1 MKGKTDM
8 KVNEAYDAI
17 AEFSEKSMHPERFDF
32 DETRRLLDKVME
44 ALKEYPQ
51 TAKFVDMEFIRDLQN
66 DYCSK
71 LVISYSQIFKLLMK
85 TKTLDEQK
93 NYLRGFKNINPALL
107 ANFEDIAIKENPD
120 LIDDVFNA
128 HLKSILT
135 ESEDKNANRS
145 VMSVILA
152 APTAEKCEQ
161 LLNLAFDLKVPEI
174 CRNKNLPFIEET
186 YQKFPQLIDTVFTH
200 IKNCKNSPYYFAAL
214 ADVALFD
221 EYKAEEAL
229 CEMHAR
235 VQKGPIDE
243 FSLQKYYEKMK
254 LVTDSLPKFKPLVR
268 EFCRE
273 ALLLK
278 QNNNDCLKAA
288 ARLLGDENALR
299 SQVEIGKEIK
309 KSKKNIFGYQK
320 VDKVDSDET
329 CILFIGGNGTLTD
342 KAAHGY
348 LKSAISL
355 LKQHHLSKNVT
366 VYGATYDFGD
376 YFNTKQ
382 ALDAQMKKYGH
393 KPLHRAEDLKN
404 IHADT
409 ENPQFIKQIF
419 DKFILPRISTLD
431 GKVKIPATEAAKK
444 MNKLKI
450 VAHCFGGY
458 ASLKLEEM
466 SLQKMSELGYTQ
478 KEKETIQG
486 QLQILAMN
494 PYCPLGVQ
502 KSEMFSVISAQDREV
517 THNNYFEKYIRKM
530 VSKGK
535 TVPLSYF
542 KKDLGNFVLVNR
554 MYGSDNRV
562 VTQTDDGEHSY
573 FGFSILPA
581 HSENAKIAMTFAQ
594 NYLINGIKSALKNE
608 VRQKNITQLVAQNK
622 IDAINF
628 AKAGENGRILYNE
641 IITQT
646 LAENDAIFK
655 KKVLTNKKE

>member
-1 MKGKTDM
+1 MDIH
-8 KVNEAYDAI
+8 EAYDAI
-17 AEFSEKSMHPERFDF
+17 AEFSEKSTHPDRFDF
-32 DETRRLLDKVME
+32 NETRRLLDKVME
-44 ALKEYPQ
+44 ALKDYPQ

-66 DYCSK
+66 DYCSS
-71 LVISYSQIFKLLMK
+71 LVINYSQIFRLIMK

-93 NYLRGFKNINPALL
+93 NYLRELKNINPALL

-128 HLKSILT
+128 RLKSILT
-135 ESEDKNANRS
+135 ESKDKNANRS

-152 APTAEKCEQ
+152 SPTAEKCEQ
-161 LLNLAFDLKVPEI
+161 LLNRAFDLRVPEI
-174 CRNKNLPFIEET
+174 CRNKNLPFIEGI
-186 YQKFPQLIDTVFTH
+186 YQKFPQTIDTVFNH

-229 CEMHAR
+229 CEMHNR
-235 VQKGPIDE
+235 VQQGSIDE
-243 FSLQKYYEKMK
+243 ASLQKYYEKMK
-254 LVTDSLPKFKPLVR
+254 LVTDSLPKFKPMAQ

-278 QNNNDCLKAA
+278 QNTKNCLKTA
-288 ARLLGDENALR
+288 ARLLEDENALR

-348 LKSAISL
+348 LKSAIVL

-366 VYGATYDFGD
+366 VYGTTYDFGD

-393 KPLHRAEDLKN
+393 KPLHREEDLEN
-404 IHADT
+404 MHADT
-409 ENPQFIKQIF
+409 QNPQFIKQIF

-431 GKVKIPATEAAKK
+431 GRVRISATEAAKK

-478 KEKETIQG
+478 NEQEKIQA

-517 THNNYFEKYIRKM
+517 THNNYFEKHIRKM

-562 VTQTDDGEHSY
+562 VSQTDDDEHSY

-581 HSENAKIAMTFAQ
+581 HSEKSQIAMTFAQ
-594 NYLINGIKSALKNE
+594 NYLINGIKSALKDE
-608 VRQKNITQLVAQNK
+608 VRQKNIAQLVTKNK
-622 IDAINF
+622 TDAINF
-628 AKAGENGRILYNE
+628 AKACENGRILYNE
-641 IITQT
+641 IVTQT
-646 LAENDAIFK
+646 LAENDKLFK
-655 KKVLTNKKE
+655 KKSKESSRK